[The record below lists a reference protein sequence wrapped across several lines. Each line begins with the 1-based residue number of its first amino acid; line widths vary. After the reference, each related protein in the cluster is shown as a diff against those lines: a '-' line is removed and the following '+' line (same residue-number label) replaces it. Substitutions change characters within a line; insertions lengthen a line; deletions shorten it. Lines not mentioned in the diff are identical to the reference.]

1 MFVNLKRGATTIS
14 LAGGNG
20 VSSETQNFRISCEGV
35 FQKADYIEA
44 NQAAQ
49 FFRGGSMVSVSF
61 DSQIT
66 FANLG
71 AAETYLLETPEGFIN
86 QAGQT
91 VEIGSVSPTVKITLE
106 NVSCVLSLAQKG
118 VTVYLNVNILGTYQ

>member
-1 MFVNLKRGATTIS
+1 MLVQLKRGATTID

-66 FANLG
+66 FASLDT
-71 AAETYLLETPEGFIN
+71 AETYLLETPEGFTD

-91 VEIGSVSPTVKITLE
+91 IEIGSVSPTVKITLE
-106 NVSCVLSLAQKG
+106 NVSCVLSLAQRG
-118 VTVYLNVNILGTYQ
+118 VTVYLSVNILGIYQ